1 MSFDELMEVF
11 QKAQF
16 MFARYNQS
24 VMRRRI
30 NMHKA
35 ASRLG
40 QVKAINSTILEDAP
54 DTLADYRS
62 EVHAAKFHSLPLCIA
77 TKARMDH
84 NAAMKRLALPKIQ
97 QILSDFD

>member
-1 MSFDELMEVF
+1 MSFDELMELS

-16 MFARYNQS
+16 RFAKYNQT

-54 DTLADYRS
+54 ETLDDYRS

-77 TKARMDH
+77 TKARVDH
-84 NAAMKRLALPKIQ
+84 NATMKRMALPKIQ
-97 QILSDFD
+97 QILSDLD